1 MDFFATAAHGTE
13 PALRDEL
20 RELGFRA
27 VRADRGGV
35 HFSGRDRLDG
45 ARACLLSR
53 IAVRIHLPLGS
64 FDAPN
69 EKALYGGVRGL
80 DLAPYLT
87 PRHTLA
93 ISAVTQRSNLTHT
106 QYLAQLVK
114 DAIVDAQRDRTG
126 ARSSVDARSPDVRLF
141 LHLRKDVGTLYL
153 DLAGEPLHL
162 RGYRTLV
169 GEAPLKETL
178 AAAIVRF
185 SGWDRVSPLVDPMCG
200 SGTLAIEAD
209 LLAREV
215 PPGLLRRNLGFTRW
229 ASHDATEAD
238 GLRALHESLPGR
250 VRAEG
255 PEVRGSDRD
264 PTMVDAAQKNARA
277 ATAKVAFSVADVR
290 DLRPSSPP
298 GTVLINPPYGGRLE
312 TTLDAW
318 RDLGRVLRT
327 LHGHRVA
334 VLCPGPDYERA
345 LDLPRGDH
353 DPELR
358 NGDLT
363 CRLLVRAIP

>member
-20 RELGFRA
+20 KEHGFRA

-35 HFSGRDRLDG
+35 HFAGEDLLEG

-53 IAVRIHLPLGS
+53 VAVRVLLRVGS
-64 FDAPN
+64 FPAGD
-69 EKALYGGVRGL
+69 ERALYAGVRGL
-80 DLAPYLT
+80 DLSAHLT
-87 PRHTLA
+87 PRQTLA
-93 ISAVTQRSNLTHT
+93 ISAVSQRSRLTHT
-106 QYLAQLVK
+106 QYLSQLVK
-114 DAIVDAQRDRTG
+114 DAVVDAQRDRAG
-126 ARSSVDARSPDVRLF
+126 ARSSVDVRAADVRLF

-178 AAAIVRF
+178 AAAIVRL
-185 SGWDRVSPLVDPMCG
+185 SGWDRARPLVDPMCG

-209 LLAREV
+209 LLARDV
-215 PPGLLRRNLGFTRW
+215 APGLLRRNLGLTRW
-229 ASHDATEAD
+229 ASHDAGQAAR
-238 GLRALHESLPGR
+238 LRALHEALPGR

-255 PEVRGSDRD
+255 PPVRGSDRD
-264 PTMVDAAQKNARA
+264 PSMVEVAIKNARA
-277 ATAKVAFSVADVR
+277 AASRAQFSVADVG
-290 DLRPSSPP
+290 DLAPTDPP
-298 GTVLINPPYGGRLE
+298 GTILINPPYGGRLE

-318 RDLGRVLRT
+318 RDLGRVLRR
-327 LHGHRVA
+327 LRGHRVA
-334 VLCPGPDYERA
+334 VLCPGPDYEDA
-345 LDLPRGDH
+345 LALPRGGH

-363 CRLLVRAIP
+363 CRLLVRDL